1 MHNHSRALIA
11 IGNEAGD
18 LDSIVSA
25 IAFASLVAHESSAAQ
40 QAPSATTLLALPVAP
55 FTRRDFKLRNDALL
69 LFRHVALPLDSFG
82 APVDLTF
89 FDELESADAWRRP
102 PSSLALALTD
112 HNACKPVVSQLLG
125 DEVVA
130 IVDHHDDERCHVET
144 TTPSGGPGAAAAG
157 AGASSLIPLRVI
169 EPGVGS
175 ACTLITEL
183 IVEPPDAKLSVLLL
197 GTIAVDTRGFKAKH
211 LGTKFSSRDVA
222 AVRKLFG
229 WLGLQ
234 TAHEEL
240 DRAASLDEVGAA
252 ASHLRK
258 LSLPQEARV
267 GGAADFGKLAKV
279 LLDARHDVST
289 FTTAELLR
297 LDYKEAVAGK
307 LRVGVASVS
316 LCADELIRR
325 SGGEAGLDTEMA
337 AEAAARG
344 GLDLLFA
351 ITPAPGDGK
360 SLVVYR
366 PTPPPMGSNELLSA
380 LEGTPR
386 LPPRLAEQSLFVAQ
400 GISEHGLGVRWVGV
414 PDAPSLLVTDMR
426 GVVSRKTLL
435 PLIIQLGSESSGIAP

>member
-1 MHNHSRALIA
+1 
-11 IGNEAGD
+11 
-18 LDSIVSA
+18 
-25 IAFASLVAHESSAAQ
+25 
-40 QAPSATTLLALPVAP
+40 
-55 FTRRDFKLRNDALL
+55 
-69 LFRHVALPLDSFG
+69 
-82 APVDLTF
+82 
-89 FDELESADAWRRP
+89 
-102 PSSLALALTD
+102 
-112 HNACKPVVSQLLG
+112 
-125 DEVVA
+125 
-130 IVDHHDDERCHVET
+130 
-144 TTPSGGPGAAAAG
+144 
-157 AGASSLIPLRVI
+157 VI

-183 IVEPPDAKLSVLLL
+183 IVEPPDATLSVLLL

-234 TAHEEL
+234 TTHEEL

-297 LDYKEAVAGK
+297 LDYKEAIAGK
-307 LRVGVASVS
+307 LRVGMASVS

-325 SGGEAGLDTEMA
+325 SGGGAGLEAEMA

-351 ITPAPGDGK
+351 ITPALGDGDEK
-360 SLVVYR
+360 GLVVCR
-366 PTPPPMGSNELLSA
+366 PTPPPMGSNELLSG

-400 GISEHGLGVRWVGV
+400 GISEHGLGVRWAEV

-435 PLIIQLGSESSGIAP
+435 PLIIQLASESSGSAP